1 LKRIDPLTFFG
12 MLKWIDGRPLL
23 ETMETFRRQ
32 IFQEFYLTMDQGVP
46 RFNLALCGRAKK
58 NWKSADLVL
67 NAFYNLCCNLS
78 PHGQQCYLY
87 ANDEDQSDDNL
98 DLCKK
103 LVRGNPS
110 LQADVVVKQK
120 VIERRDGDGFI
131 EIQPKDAIGS
141 HGKTYKFVGFDELHG
156 YADWSLLEAL
166 QLDPSRP
173 EALMW
178 ICSYAGYDQRAGVP
192 LWDLYQS
199 GLKGTDA
206 RMYFSWYDGDH
217 ANPSTLVTPA
227 YLEQQR
233 IRLPWHIFQRLHRN
247 IWTSGLGS
255 LWSLEEWDGCVDAD
269 HRPLLPVK
277 SLPLF
282 IGVDASTK
290 RDRSACVGVYREGN
304 RIKLAFSRYWQPSFL
319 QPMDL
324 EATLEQFLLEVRD
337 GYAVQAV
344 RYDPHQFHRSATTLT
359 AQRLPMEEYVQ
370 STPNLEAMAQSL
382 FDAVKYKS
390 IVLYKD
396 RTLREE
402 ASQAVAVQT
411 RNEKFYISKEK
422 SGHKI
427 DQIVA
432 LAMAVHAAVTAPVI
446 NPDLKPEGVGS
457 RSSGSFTDFID
468 APLPGLPGF
477 GPVRTRL
484 DMDW

>member
-1 LKRIDPLTFFG
+1 
-12 MLKWIDGRPLL
+12 
-23 ETMETFRRQ
+23 
-32 IFQEFYLTMDQGVP
+32 
-46 RFNLALCGRAKK
+46 
-58 NWKSADLVL
+58 
-67 NAFYNLCCNLS
+67 
-78 PHGQQCYLY
+78 
-87 ANDEDQSDDNL
+87 
-98 DLCKK
+98 
-103 LVRGNPS
+103 
-110 LQADVVVKQK
+110 
-120 VIERRDGDGFI
+120 
-131 EIQPKDAIGS
+131 
-141 HGKTYKFVGFDELHG
+141 
-156 YADWSLLEAL
+156 
-166 QLDPSRP
+166 
-173 EALMW
+173 
-178 ICSYAGYDQRAGVP
+178 
-192 LWDLYQS
+192 
-199 GLKGTDA
+199 
-206 RMYFSWYDGDH
+206 
-217 ANPSTLVTPA
+217 
-227 YLEQQR
+227 
-233 IRLPWHIFQRLHRN
+233 
-247 IWTSGLGS
+247 
-255 LWSLEEWDGCVDAD
+255 
-269 HRPLLPVK
+269 
-277 SLPLF
+277 
-282 IGVDASTK
+282 
-290 RDRSACVGVYREGN
+290 VGVYREGN